1 MFRNQAQ
8 RIVLTGIA
16 LVVGLLV
23 AAGSI
28 GVWGLRSIESQL
40 TRGLQTHYQHSSLAD
55 EMQDASLQRLLV
67 LQAMAATPDPFAR
80 NELLGQLQLHAGRF
94 MAAREQLGAL
104 ALRAPEQAL
113 LQRQAEAANK
123 AAPLVQRVA
132 ELLLQGEDAQATRLL
147 LDEVIPAQGNLMAT
161 LQQLIAEEARQIDI
175 QTRVA
180 QQRSQQA
187 VQELLLLAGLG
198 IVMAVLIAWYSYRQI
213 GRILAMLH
221 GLVGR
226 LRRTTRRER
235 AIRRT
240 MLDGL
245 ITADSQGRILT
256 ANRAAEQ
263 LLGYEPGELLG
274 QNLSIIMPS
283 RDAAQ
288 HDHYVRRYLGGDQ
301 PRIIGKGREV
311 EAKHKD
317 GRLIPVELGVAHLRQ
332 DGEDRFVGFLHDIR
346 DRKEN
351 ERLLKEAKAHLATE
365 VMMRTA
371 ELETANRRLA
381 QEVAER
387 KQAQQLLARQAT
399 IDALTGLANRRLF
412 HERLEEAVAGAR
424 RHDSGLA
431 VMYLDLDGFKQVND
445 SHGHHTGDQLLQW
458 VARRLRQVLRREDLL
473 ARLGGDE
480 FAVLLEHVTDPTQL
494 DGIATKLV
502 TAIGAPVSFG
512 DIQVQVGASVG
523 IAQFASE
530 LDADT
535 LLRHADA
542 AMYRAKHAGRGRHH
556 LYQAPQPSRSTG

>member
-40 TRGLQTHYQHSSLAD
+40 TRGLQTHYQHSRLAD
-55 EMQDASLQRLLV
+55 EMQDAALQRLLV
-67 LQAMAATPDPFAR
+67 LQAMVDAPDPFAR

-94 MAAREQLGAL
+94 MAAREQLHAL
-104 ALRAPEQAL
+104 ALRPAEQAL
-113 LQRQAEAANK
+113 LERQAQAANK

-132 ELLLQGEDAQATRLL
+132 ELLLLGEDAEATRLL

-175 QTRVA
+175 QTRLA
-180 QQRSQQA
+180 QQRSQRA
-187 VQELLLLAGLG
+187 VQELLLLAALG
-198 IVMAVLIAWYSYRQI
+198 VLLAVLIAWYSYRQI
-213 GRILAMLH
+213 GRILATLH

-226 LRRTTRRER
+226 LRRAMRRER

-245 ITADSQGRILT
+245 ITADRHGRILT
-256 ANRAAEQ
+256 ANRAAER
-263 LLGYEPGELLG
+263 LLGYEPGELLE

-288 HDHYVRRYLGGDQ
+288 HDRYVGRYLGGAQ
-301 PRIIGKGREV
+301 ARIIGKGREL
-311 EAKHKD
+311 EAKRKD
-317 GRLIPVELGVAHLRQ
+317 GQLIPIELGVAHLRQ
-332 DGEDRFVGFLHDIR
+332 DGEDRFVGFLHDIS

-351 ERLLKEAKAHLATE
+351 ERLLKEAKAHLAAE

-412 HERLEEAVAGAR
+412 HERLDQAVAGAR

-445 SHGHHTGDQLLQW
+445 SHGHHVGDQLLQW
-458 VARRLRQVLRREDLL
+458 VAQRLRQVLRREDLL

-502 TAIGAPVSFG
+502 TAVGAPVSFG

-523 IAQFASE
+523 IARFSDE

-535 LLRHADA
+535 LLRHADT
-542 AMYRAKHAGRGRHH
+542 AMYRAKRAGRGRHH